1 MHQLFW
7 ILWLHLWSTLGRRGY
22 DIYRWTRPNR
32 PPRIFPESL
41 LHRNTESL
49 SHDCDCGSVNLDVMP
64 ENERYLFKNM
74 VSTTMIRQNKC
85 NDILGLTIKS
95 NQIKSS
101 IHKMNWHL
109 KIRNI
114 PNVFIRLR
122 KDTINLSQQLFH
134 QFPLFPFQMRKIPFR
149 LRLT

>member
-64 ENERYLFKNM
+64 ENERYLFNNM

-95 NQIKSS
+95 NQNRVNKVRNKFLQELMKRCSDGK
-101 IHKMNWHL
+101 IHWSAERWASL
-109 KIRNI
+109 ERGALI
-114 PNVFIRLR
+114 L
-122 KDTINLSQQLFH
+122 L
-134 QFPLFPFQMRKIPFR
+134 
-149 LRLT
+149 